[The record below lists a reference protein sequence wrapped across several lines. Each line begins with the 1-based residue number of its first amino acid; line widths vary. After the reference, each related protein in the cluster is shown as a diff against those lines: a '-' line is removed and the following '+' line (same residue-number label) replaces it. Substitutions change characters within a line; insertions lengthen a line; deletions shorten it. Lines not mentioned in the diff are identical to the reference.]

1 MESPKSPPSTTQIA
15 TQTNQILISTT
26 PTQTTT
32 VNSQTGTAATQA
44 TAAAPSVVAIP
55 VPVVPPLE
63 STYYYVFVRGSVYSD
78 FATLFGLTQDE
89 QQALT
94 KRYNNKVSFVDNGI
108 MIKAPAADLI
118 NSLAQLGYKVV
129 CSTGEAEITWT
140 LQREG

>member
-15 TQTNQILISTT
+15 TQTNQIHSSTT
-26 PTQTTT
+26 PTQTT
-32 VNSQTGTAATQA
+32 QGTATQA
-44 TAAAPSVVAIP
+44 VVAPPVVAIP

-78 FATLFGLTQDE
+78 FASLFGLTQDE
-89 QQALT
+89 QQALC
-94 KRYNNKVSFVDNGI
+94 KRYNNKVSVVDNGI
-108 MIKAPAADLI
+108 MIKAPAVDLI

-129 CSTGEAEITWT
+129 CSTGEADITWT

>member
-15 TQTNQILISTT
+15 TQTNQIHSSTT
-26 PTQTTT
+26 P
-32 VNSQTGTAATQA
+32 SQTIASTQSTATQA
-44 TAAAPSVVAIP
+44 PVAAPSVVAIP

-78 FATLFGLTQDE
+78 SASLFGLTQDE

-94 KRYNNKVSFVDNGI
+94 TRYNNKVSLVDNGI
-108 MIKAPAADLI
+108 MIKAPAAVLI

>member
-15 TQTNQILISTT
+15 TQTNQINSSTT
-26 PTQTTT
+26 PTQTIS
-32 VNSQTGTAATQA
+32 SQVSVTQA
-44 TAAAPSVVAIP
+44 AAPPSVVAIP

-78 FATLFGLTQDE
+78 FASLFGLTQDE
-89 QQALT
+89 QQALST
-94 KRYNNKVSFVDNGI
+94 RYNNKISFVDNGI
-108 MIKAPAADLI
+108 MIKAPPVDLI

>member
-15 TQTNQILISTT
+15 TQTNQIHISTT
-26 PTQTTT
+26 PTQTTST
-32 VNSQTGTAATQA
+32 TSQGTATQA
-44 TAAAPSVVAIP
+44 AAVAPPVVALP

-78 FATLFGLTQDE
+78 FASLFGLTQDE
-89 QQALT
+89 QQALS

>member
-15 TQTNQILISTT
+15 TQTNQIHSSST

-32 VNSQTGTAATQA
+32 NTAQAASQV
-44 TAAAPSVVAIP
+44 PVPPVVAVP

-78 FATLFGLTQDE
+78 FGSLFGLSQDE
-89 QQALT
+89 KQALI
-94 KRYNNKVSFVDNGI
+94 KRYNNKVGACDNGI
-108 MIKAPAADLI
+108 MIHAPPVDLI